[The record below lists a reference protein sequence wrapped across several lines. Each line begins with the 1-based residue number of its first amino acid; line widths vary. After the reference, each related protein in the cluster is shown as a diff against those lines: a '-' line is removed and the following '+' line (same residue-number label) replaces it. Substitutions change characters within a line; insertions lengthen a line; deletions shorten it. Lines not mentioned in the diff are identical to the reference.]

1 MMKQSVN
8 EVLTKLTQEKLE
20 LGVKICNLT
29 DLLFSKSR
37 EEERNHINLTQL
49 KLMQLQLT
57 YMQSYYATLQDRI
70 KDLAES
76 NKTLLS

>member
-1 MMKQSVN
+1 MMKQSEN
-8 EVLTKLTQEKLE
+8 EVLTKLAQEKLE

-29 DLLFSKSR
+29 DLLFSKSK

-70 KDLAES
+70 KDLTES

>member
-1 MMKQSVN
+1 MMKQSEN

-29 DLLFSKSR
+29 DLLFSKSK
-37 EEERNHINLTQL
+37 EEERNRINLTQL

-70 KDLAES
+70 KDLTES

>member
-1 MMKQSVN
+1 MKQSVN

-37 EEERNHINLTQL
+37 EEERDHINPTQL

-57 YMQSYYATLQDRI
+57 YMQNYYLTLQSRI